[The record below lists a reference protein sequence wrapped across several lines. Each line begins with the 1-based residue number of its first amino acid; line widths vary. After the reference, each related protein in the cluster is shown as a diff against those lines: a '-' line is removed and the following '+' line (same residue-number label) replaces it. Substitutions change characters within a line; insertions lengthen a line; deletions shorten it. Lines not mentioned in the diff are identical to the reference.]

1 MTKKSKTPKLG
12 PKKVQEIVDNVI
24 KNMSG
29 KYCHL
34 DGECKLAGELKNT
47 RFCAPCSLYRK

>member
-1 MTKKSKTPKLG
+1 MTKKSKMIKPD
-12 PKKVQEIVDNVI
+12 PKKIQDMVDNII

-47 RFCAPCSLYRK
+47 KFCAPCSLYRK